1 MHSPHT
7 VMKSATLNT
16 FYLLRVLTSF
26 LLAQVQELK
35 LKLQFRLP
43 KRFVR
48 LANVIKLKK
57 FMGSRV
63 IEILYDKCCD
73 LE

>member
-7 VMKSATLNT
+7 VMKCNIKH
-16 FYLLRVLTSF
+16 FYLYRVLTSF
-26 LLAQVQELK
+26 LLVRVQELK

-48 LANVIKLKK
+48 LGNVIKLKK
-57 FMGSRV
+57 FMVFPIHRDP
-63 IEILYDKCCD
+63 YNKCCD